1 MNAKDLLRAMSD
13 IDPKYVREAQ
23 PWAAPVKKLT
33 HPVWAAA
40 AALVL
45 CLGLGAG
52 AALLLSPP
60 QAQPIPATAGEQESA
75 LAFEQLAVGEE
86 KIVPFAGPY
95 GPAYAQASTAAENE
109 ETYRELSLTREQ
121 LEALWNGNDLPWDGI
136 GLENVTLDATAA
148 FQEEELIQVYIEA
161 PDFFAIQLVS
171 QTYAEGNAAD
181 WAQQVEESFAIA
193 NNLVEGTPVVAV
205 SYDVT
210 TLTDGKEVAQ
220 TDAQARFALGE
231 AIVTVTASSSE
242 TAFPTQEAAEAF
254 VQQVVNQCLAGGIDL
269 NGIQAPQDDADATLE
284 FVQWDEAEYETLF
297 QEWANRYAGDVIQP
311 QVVGENGI
319 YRTQDLSLEQ
329 VKALW
334 GGDFPWDSGHELL
347 QNPRGYT
354 YNAEDGNPVYAVV
367 EMGGGD
373 VGFTVSILT
382 QAPQG
387 EWGEALNAA
396 LEQANEEV
404 NAVPV
409 LTSFAQGPSTV
420 SQHTPEGNSAETY
433 THTRFEA
440 LFQWEDTGCVIHA
453 EAHVNDTQSDFSPQD
468 AKDFVE
474 QVVKGTLTGG
484 IDLTPL
490 QP

>member
-23 PWAAPVKKLT
+23 PWASPVKKLT

-60 QAQPIPATAGEQESA
+60 QAQPIPAASGEREPA
-75 LAFEQLAVGEE
+75 LAFEQLAMGEE
-86 KIVPFAGPY
+86 KIVPFAGTY
-95 GPAYAQASTAAENE
+95 GPAYAQASAAAENE

-121 LEALWNGNDLPWDGI
+121 LEALWKGSALPWDGMS
-136 GLENVTLDATAA
+136 LENVTLDATAA
-148 FQEEELIQVYIEA
+148 FQEGELSQVYIEA
-161 PDFFAIQLVS
+161 PDLFTIQLVS
-171 QTYAEGNAAD
+171 QAYAEAYAAD
-181 WAQQVEESFAIA
+181 WAQQVEESFTIA

-210 TLTDGKEVAQ
+210 ALTDGKEVPQ
-220 TDAQARFALGE
+220 TDAQARFAMGE

-242 TAFPTQEAAEAF
+242 MGFPTQEGAEAF
-254 VQQVVNQCLAGGIDL
+254 VAQVVDQCLAGGIDL
-269 NGIQAPQDDADATLE
+269 NRIQAPQDDADATLE

-297 QEWANRYAGDVIQP
+297 QEWANRYAADVIQP

-334 GGDFPWDSGHELL
+334 GGDFPWESSHELL

-354 YNAEDGNPVYAVV
+354 YNAEDGEPVYAVV

-373 VGFTVSILT
+373 VGFTVSILP

-387 EWGEALNAA
+387 EWGKTLTAA

-409 LTSFAQGPSTV
+409 LTSFAQGPATV
-420 SQHTPEGNSAETY
+420 SQHTPEGNSTETY

-440 LFQWEDTGCVIHA
+440 LFQWENTGCVIHA

>member
-23 PWAAPVKKLT
+23 PWASPVKKLT

-60 QAQPIPATAGEQESA
+60 QAQPIPAASGEREPA
-75 LAFEQLAVGEE
+75 LAFEQLAMGEE
-86 KIVPFAGPY
+86 KIVPFAGTY
-95 GPAYAQASTAAENE
+95 GPAYAQASAAAENE

-121 LEALWNGNDLPWDGI
+121 LEALWKGSALPWDGMS
-136 GLENVTLDATAA
+136 LENVTLDATAA
-148 FQEEELIQVYIEA
+148 FQEGELSQVYIEA
-161 PDFFAIQLVS
+161 PDLFTIQLVS
-171 QTYAEGNAAD
+171 QAYAEAYAAD
-181 WAQQVEESFAIA
+181 WAQQVEESFTIA

-210 TLTDGKEVAQ
+210 ALTDGKEVPQ

-242 TAFPTQEAAEAF
+242 MGFPTQEGAEAF
-254 VQQVVNQCLAGGIDL
+254 VAQVVDQCLAGGIDL
-269 NGIQAPQDDADATLE
+269 NRIQAPQDDADATLE

-297 QEWANRYAGDVIQP
+297 QEWANRYAADVIQP

-334 GGDFPWDSGHELL
+334 GGDFPWESSHELL

-354 YNAEDGNPVYAVV
+354 YNAEDGEPVYAVV

-373 VGFTVSILT
+373 VGFTVSILP

-387 EWGEALNAA
+387 EWGKTLTAA

-409 LTSFAQGPSTV
+409 LTSFAQGPATV
-420 SQHTPEGNSAETY
+420 SQHTPEGNSTETY

-440 LFQWEDTGCVIHA
+440 LFQWENTGCVIHA

-474 QVVKGTLTGG
+474 QDAYRRHRPDTAPTLT
-484 IDLTPL
+484 
-490 QP
+490 